1 MRGSAM
7 IPNRRRVYALETY
20 TIERKAKG
28 WFYKKTYANDEWHG
42 PYSSEFSVC
51 LMVADSFGESSS
63 SEMASQ
69 LNQGCHPSR
78 LPRTMLEPKSA

>member
-51 LMVADSFGESSS
+51 LMVAR
-63 SEMASQ
+63 Q
-69 LNQGCHPSR
+69 LRRELVKRDGLPTEPR
-78 LPRTMLEPKSA
+78 LPPFATATEHA